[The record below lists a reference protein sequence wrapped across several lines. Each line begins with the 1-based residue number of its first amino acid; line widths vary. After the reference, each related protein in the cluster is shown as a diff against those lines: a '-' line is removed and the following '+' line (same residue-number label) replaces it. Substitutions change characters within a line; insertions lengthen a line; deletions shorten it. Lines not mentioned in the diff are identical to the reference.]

1 MTNTTRSNELNSVV
15 ASLLAPTNVSS
26 LPTTSSSYTWATQ
39 QDGGGQDL
47 RLAASPA
54 HMADVPVEMA
64 PVSGT
69 SPEFAPQVVV
79 TVQGIQSVQG
89 GQLIEPVSPVAAMP
103 SVPFNAAAPQFA
115 GGEIQPLSVQ
125 VPAGEAVLPLAPPV
139 SMDVAAAGPDIAV
152 AVAHDETI
160 GVFCMCTACMGGS
173 DKPAPPSVIGPAAGD
188 DIPDDISSTVTIA
201 VGGTLVSSIQTA
213 GDKDYIK
220 VSLVAGQTYTFS
232 LESNGLVD
240 PYVELRDGTNVLL
253 KENDDG
259 GILYESFLTY
269 TATATADYFIAVR
282 DYGSDVGGYSLTVK
296 SIPTGNS
303 SPNTFIDNGKTQFSW
318 DEAAIQISRTG
329 ASWAT
334 DFDTSAVVTYAYRS
348 TAPTTMPSDTAGF
361 TRFTAAQIAANE
373 AALAAWAEVANIT
386 FLRAGTGTSGE
397 AAYSN
402 TATMLFSN
410 YGSGASG
417 AAAFAYLP
425 TTANASTS
433 SAQGDVWINSSLSYN
448 SNPVIGDYGPHV
460 LLHEIGHAIGLSHPG
475 EYNAAPGVSIT
486 YPANAEYFNDSRMFT
501 SMSYFGSSSTGGNLQ
516 AFASTPSLHDIA
528 AVQRLYGANMTTRTG
543 DTVYG
548 FNSNT
553 GVAAFTLTLPSQVS
567 VFSIWDAG
575 GNDTLD
581 LSGYAQNATIDLREE
596 AFSSAGGGTYNISIA
611 RGAVIEAAIGGSGND
626 TVTGNAA
633 NNTLNGGAGF
643 DTLNGND
650 GNDLLVGGAGGDV
663 LNGGAGTDTASYESS
678 SDYVF
683 VDLQSG
689 TVFGGDASS
698 DTISAVEN
706 LIGTTF
712 NDTLGGDAN
721 ANTLSGLAGNDTLVG
736 RGGNDTI
743 DTGSGDD
750 IVDGGDG
757 SDTINL
763 GAFFTALDSINGGA
777 NSDTL
782 NLNGDYSAGITLS
795 DTTLTNVERINVT
808 AGNSYRL
815 TLADATVAAGAQL
828 IVDGTTLASGQTLT
842 LIGTAE
848 TDGTFDLRGGAGN
861 DDLRGGAG
869 NDILSGGAGAD
880 VLAGGGGNDT
890 ATYANSSAGVT
901 INIEAGT
908 ATGGDA
914 TGDTFTS
921 IENLTGS
928 AQNDTLTGDGN
939 ANILTGGAG
948 NDTLSGGGGNDELN
962 GGVGADVLIG
972 GAGTSDVAT
981 YGTSSAAVSIDLQA
995 GTASGGD
1002 ATGDSLIGIE
1012 DLTGSSLG
1020 DALLGDATANVI
1032 RGSGGNDV
1040 MAGRDGDDT
1049 LIGGE
1054 GSDWIS
1060 GGSGANTLIGG
1071 TGDET
1076 YIVDGVGDTVIEN
1089 AGEGTDGV
1097 WTSLLSFTLSAN
1109 VENLVFA
1116 GTGNFSGT
1124 GNDLNNLIFGGS
1136 GNDALV
1142 GGAGN
1147 DALAGGDGND
1157 TLTGGEGAD
1166 WISGALGANTLI
1178 GGSGDETYIVDGIG
1192 DTVVENAGE
1201 GTDGVWTSL
1210 LSFTLSA
1217 NVENLVFAGTGNF
1230 SGTGNGLS
1238 NLIFGGSGN
1247 DTLAGDAGNDVL
1259 AGGGGNDTLTG
1270 GEGSDW
1276 ISGGSGANTL
1286 IGGTGDETYIVDG
1299 AGDTVIENAGE
1310 GTDGVWTSLL
1320 SFTLSANVEN
1330 LVFAGV
1336 GNFSGTGNEL
1346 NNMIYGGSGND
1357 ALAGGAGNDVLA
1369 GGDGNDTLTGGEG
1382 SDWISG
1388 GSGANTVIGGAGDE
1402 TYIVDGVGDTVI
1414 ENAGEGTDGVWT
1426 SLLSFTLSANVEN
1439 LVFAGTGNFSGTG
1452 NGQSNLIFGGS
1463 GNDTLSGLAG
1473 SDTLTG
1479 GAGDDIF
1486 VFSDTDGIA
1495 TDTIADFDASGNDV
1509 IRLTMAGILTFA
1521 DIQARMTQVGADV
1534 LLNFDTTDILLSNT
1548 TLASVTA
1555 DDFIFGGGGGG

>member
-1 MTNTTRSNELNSVV
+1 MQPVSYERHMTNTTRSNELNSVV

-125 VPAGEAVLPLAPPV
+125 VPAGEAVLPPAPPV

-240 PYVELRDGTNVLL
+240 PYVELRDGANVLL

-303 SPNTFIDNGKTQFSW
+303 SPTTFIDNGKTQFSW

-334 DFDTSAVVTYAYRS
+334 DFDTSAIVTYAYRS

-386 FLRAGTGTSGE
+386 FVRVGTGTSGE
-397 AAYSN
+397 AAYANS
-402 TATMLFSN
+402 ATMLFSN

-425 TTANASTS
+425 TTANTSTS

-448 SNPVIGDYGPHV
+448 SNPVLGDYGPHV

-611 RGAVIEAAIGGSGND
+611 RGAVIETAIGGSGND

-828 IVDGTTLASGQTLT
+828 IVDGTNLAPGQSLT
-842 LIGTAE
+842 VIGSAE

-880 VLAGGGGNDT
+880 VLAGSGGNDT
-890 ATYANSSAGVT
+890 ANYANSSAGVT
-901 INIEAGT
+901 INLEAGT

-914 TGDTFTS
+914 TGDTLTS

-948 NDTLSGGGGNDELN
+948 NDTLNGGGG
-962 GGVGADVLIG
+962 
-972 GAGTSDVAT
+972 
-981 YGTSSAAVSIDLQA
+981 
-995 GTASGGD
+995 
-1002 ATGDSLIGIE
+1002 
-1012 DLTGSSLG
+1012 
-1020 DALLGDATANVI
+1020 
-1032 RGSGGNDV
+1032 
-1040 MAGRDGDDT
+1040 DDT
-1049 LIGGE
+1049 INL
-1054 GSDWIS
+1054 
-1060 GGSGANTLIGG
+1060 GAF
-1071 TGDET
+1071 
-1076 YIVDGVGDTVIEN
+1076 
-1089 AGEGTDGV
+1089 
-1097 WTSLLSFTLSAN
+1097 FTALDSIN
-1109 VENLVFA
+1109 
-1116 GTGNFSGT
+1116 GGT
-1124 GNDLNNLIFGGS
+1124 GNDTLNLDGDYSAGITLSDSTLTNVERVNLANGNSYRLTLADANVAAGAQLIVDGTALTS
-1136 GNDALV
+1136 GQSLTLIGTTETNGTFDLR

-1147 DALAGGDGND
+1147 D
-1157 TLTGGEGAD
+1157 
-1166 WISGALGANTLI
+1166 
-1178 GGSGDETYIVDGIG
+1178 
-1192 DTVVENAGE
+1192 
-1201 GTDGVWTSL
+1201 
-1210 LSFTLSA
+1210 
-1217 NVENLVFAGTGNF
+1217 
-1230 SGTGNGLS
+1230 
-1238 NLIFGGSGN
+1238 
-1247 DTLAGDAGNDVL
+1247 
-1259 AGGGGNDTLTG
+1259 
-1270 GEGSDW
+1270 
-1276 ISGGSGANTL
+1276 
-1286 IGGTGDETYIVDG
+1286 
-1299 AGDTVIENAGE
+1299 
-1310 GTDGVWTSLL
+1310 
-1320 SFTLSANVEN
+1320 
-1330 LVFAGV
+1330 
-1336 GNFSGTGNEL
+1336 EL
-1346 NNMIYGGSGND
+1346 R
-1357 ALAGGAGNDVLA
+1357 GGAGNDILNGGAGADTLIGEAGIDTVVYKGLNSTSASWSRNPDGSWSASQASVGVDTLSSVEIVEFDDRTVVLDKA
-1369 GGDGNDTLTGGEG
+1369 HRTFSGDGTSDILWRSNSGLVATWSMQGATQTGGAVIGSVGIEWAIVGTGDFSADG
-1382 SDWISG
+1382 SDDVLWRRDDGLIFVWNNASTAASAFVATVGISWEVAG
-1388 GSGANTVIGGAGDE
+1388 IGDFNFDARDDLIWRDATSGLVAIWTMNGASASTQSVIGGAGAEWSIQAVDDFNGDGRDE
-1402 TYIVDGVGDTVI
+1402 ILWRRSDGLVFNWETNGTVQTGSTFVAAVGNDWQIAATGDFDGDGRSDILWQRDDGLMAIWLMNGSIALSSGVIGGVGTTWNVAGVGDF
-1414 ENAGEGTDGVWT
+1414 NGDGK
-1426 SLLSFTLSANVEN
+1426 
-1439 LVFAGTGNFSGTG
+1439 
-1452 NGQSNLIFGGS
+1452 
-1463 GNDTLSGLAG
+1463 
-1473 SDTLTG
+1473 
-1479 GAGDDIF
+1479 DDILWRN
-1486 VFSDTDGIA
+1486 DDGLVA
-1495 TDTIADFDASGNDV
+1495 AWMMDGFTI
-1509 IRLTMAGILTFA
+1509 
-1521 DIQARMTQVGADV
+1521 
-1534 LLNFDTTDILLSNT
+1534 LS
-1548 TLASVTA
+1548 ASVTGLVGN
-1555 DDFIFGGGGGG
+1555 DWDLIG